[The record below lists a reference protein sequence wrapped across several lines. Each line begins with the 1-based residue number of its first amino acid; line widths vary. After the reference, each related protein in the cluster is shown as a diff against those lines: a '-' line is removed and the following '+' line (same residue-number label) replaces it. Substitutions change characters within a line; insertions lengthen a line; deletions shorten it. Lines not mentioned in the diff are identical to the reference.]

1 MKNQK
6 HYNKIID
13 WAGRKGFGNIKANID
28 EFESPVSYASAE
40 KDLTYTPDVTVKKRT
55 KKSYL
60 EIVVKSDDFKQKIS
74 KWKLLSTLAAIKGGR
89 FILFAPK
96 GNKAFAQRMIDE
108 YNLNAELVYLPSI

>member
-13 WAGRKGFGNIKANID
+13 WANKKGFRNIKANID
-28 EFESPVSYASAE
+28 EFESPVSYAATN

-60 EIVVKSDDFKQKIS
+60 EIALKSDNISQKVS
-74 KWKLLSTLAAIKGGR
+74 KWKLLSTLAAIKGGQ

-96 GNKAFAQRMIDE
+96 GNKAFTQRIIDK